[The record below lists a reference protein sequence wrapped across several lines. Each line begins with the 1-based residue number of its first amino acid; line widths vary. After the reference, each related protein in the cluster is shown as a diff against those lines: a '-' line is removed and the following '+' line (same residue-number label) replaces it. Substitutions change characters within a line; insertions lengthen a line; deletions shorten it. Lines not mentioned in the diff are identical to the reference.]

1 MGEDEQKA
9 FRAGCNKTIRCHI
22 NKELG
27 QTSQM
32 KKKETSFY
40 LIYLTVVV
48 HILISSPAFTQKNLH
63 QLQQQF
69 IDLRFG
75 MFIHFNIPTFMN
87 QDWPD
92 PEASPAIFDPKKL
105 DCNQWAL
112 AAKSANMTYG
122 CLTTKHHSG
131 FCIWNTQT
139 TDYNVMMSP
148 VRREHVAILIN

>member
-1 MGEDEQKA
+1 
-9 FRAGCNKTIRCHI
+9 
-22 NKELG
+22 
-27 QTSQM
+27 M
-32 KKKETSFY
+32 KKSQKRFY
-40 LIYLTVVV
+40 LFYAVV
-48 HILISSPAFTQKNLH
+48 ISNFFISSPAFAQKGLH
-63 QLQQQF
+63 QLQQEF

-92 PEASPAIFDPKKL
+92 PDASPAIFNPKKL

-112 AAKSANMTYG
+112 AAKSANMSYG

-139 TDYNVMMSP
+139 TNYNIMNSP
-148 VRREHVAILIN
+148 VLREHVAAVQIN